1 MTAAGFFTPAPATPT
16 SPPLV
21 VTDPAPEPGAITI
34 VPADKNEVRV
44 LQQLQLNAPGY
55 PMFKGSSAAFM
66 GDYIDVQ
73 GQNFVMTPKGWAFN
87 MGATLAPV
95 FHAVWTSNQDVK
107 APPYSLVDNK
117 PDWKL
122 YTPVTLWIAGSR
134 PGFPASS
141 PLQKGML
148 FDGGRTSPN
157 ISNPN
162 ISNTAPIAVCD
173 PATTGSRDQNIY
185 TARITEGLQ
194 VSTPQNAKFLNGQ
207 VPVGFVIAAA
217 NSTSKPMTVT
227 FGAPTGVANGNFS
240 YTTDFAAAVTS
251 VTDVQIAPYSSVYRT
266 LFVRQGTSLN
276 SAPTILVTVS
286 ETGCSA
292 CRAGSLTFN
301 PPVAL
306 SSLVAPDGA
315 TAPGTAGELY
325 AATIGA
331 PNISNPNI
339 SNPNISNPNISNP
352 NISNPNISNPNIS
365 NPNISNPNISN
376 PNISNPNISNP
387 NISNPNISNPNISNP
402 NISNSAV
409 SDANYT
415 FTNSG
420 NTTTSYFV
428 KVVGDISKAPKPL
441 QLIVSKTYKTPS
453 AVGCD
458 LKEVAHDQLVVSVP
472 DVSGAIVDPNT
483 AVSTGVS
490 SPNISNA
497 TLSLAPGESATVTLR
512 GFNIP
517 LAEMAKVASSFT
529 PAPVPAAVPP
539 SNTVTYQ
546 NWGSPGSGTGSKPF
560 VKTATST
567 SLAIVNGAYVATVTP
582 AAGVTGTVSFIVG
595 AQVLKVAPVVSGA
608 AGFTPA
614 TPLAP
619 ADVMVA
625 YFSGDATY
633 AASSS
638 NAVSGLAAAKIKI
651 NAPISGVDGLVTVSD
666 ATGAPLAGAF
676 VQVDQTFDTVPHSY
690 SGLTGVGGFFSLP
703 SHPTDPWPAGSTV
716 TVTVTHGNS
725 LVTSQ
730 GILPGVASIASP
742 QAGANVPV
750 DQDIAVSWTGTFP
763 APSTQFY
770 LGAWYG
776 NGLSAATARIADVS
790 TMSFPANSFPA
801 GQHLDLSVYSL
812 HMPLVTGDVAPGSV
826 LELYAFSVT
835 RTVNTIPT
843 AVTVPGAPTAVG
855 AMAGTL
861 SASLSWTAPAS
872 NGGSAITA
880 YSVFS
885 SPAAPAG
892 ATVSVNV
899 AAATASISGLSN
911 QAYTFTV
918 AATNAVGT
926 GPESLPSNQV
936 TPAAPLAVTIGISP
950 GPGTLLTNLPYTF
963 TATVG
968 NTTDPVVIW
977 SVTTSTGAATT
988 GASIT
993 AGGVFV
999 ATSPGS
1005 YTVTAT
1011 AHADGSKSASASVT
1025 ATAPVVVTVGVSP
1038 SNVPL
1043 LVGQVQAFTATVSPA
1058 GTAVTWSVSPAMGAT
1073 IDPVTG
1079 VFSSTLA
1086 GNYTV
1091 QATTVT
1097 PSPVSSTA
1105 TVTVGPVR
1113 VPVAQSTMGSSGLEL
1128 SIGGAG
1134 NQKVAQ
1140 VVAGYPGNLVGVR
1153 FPVDCRSADQL
1164 TVQIQEVTAGVPNG
1178 VVRAQKVI
1186 SNAGSLLPG
1195 PFTQLD
1201 QFSPIYFDAPV
1212 PASSDFA
1219 VVFSAGL
1226 ANCGIL
1232 QGPTGDAYPGGDSYF
1247 FNDYT
1252 AGAWRS
1258 YVVLG
1263 TNDFAFRILSTSPVV
1278 GVSPGSIALL
1288 VNTPQTFVAAIDGAV
1303 STAVTWSVT
1312 PTSGAT
1318 IGSATGVFSATSAGS
1333 YTVTA
1338 TSTADSLAFNTA
1350 SVTVTAPPPFVAPAQ
1365 AASAIA
1371 ASRSSSYSIRAVDSV
1386 PMAWGMNEYGALGT
1400 NVALGALRPVP
1411 TAIGM
1416 PLGARSISAR
1426 TYHALAVDVSGSL
1439 WAWGFG
1445 YAIGQVPLNNPVPI
1459 SYGTL
1464 GTGTQTITAISAGF
1478 QHGLAVRSDGLVFG
1492 FGDASTGA
1500 LGPVNA
1506 SIAVRNIAGLSGI
1519 VAVAAGDQ
1527 HGLALASDGTVWSFG
1542 SNQHGQLGDGTN
1554 NPRYTPQPIAGLG
1567 QVVAIAAGAF
1577 HSVALRSDGT
1587 VWTWGYG
1594 GYGNLGNGA
1603 LLNSSVPVQVSGLT
1617 TAQAITAGAN
1627 HTLALLANGTIRS
1640 WGLNEYG
1647 ELGDSSVTNS
1657 PVPVD
1662 VVLLSNIVEVSAGES
1677 HSLARRSDGTV
1688 WAWGLNNTGQ
1698 LGTAVQSGVVGAHSP
1713 VPVQVGAVTV
1723 TVTPASIPLGV
1734 NQTYTF
1740 AAVVAG
1746 AFDPGVTWSVEA
1758 GGGVIGASSGFYTAP
1773 ATAGTYHVYAT
1784 SNADPTKVGT
1794 AIVTVSPATAL
1805 LAVTVTPSPSGFADP
1820 VTVTVAFTAAPGS
1833 PMPNG
1838 TVTVSDLPR
1847 TTTPGA
1853 MGFAAVSGP
1862 IACSPSPSSAWICS
1876 ASFALPAYPWW
1887 IAGTHT
1893 LTATYAG
1900 DPNHSLGSSTVDTF
1914 VDIPVP
1920 SLVAAGLSS
1929 RPAGG
1934 IDYFLRL
1941 DNWYEYADEAFQAQ
1955 AGPPCGSSPSS
1966 SRTWVDILDG
1976 TTGAFIYGYCAF
1988 GSQSDLKRFSFFVG
2002 AGATPPASLKV
2013 RVTDYVRNV
2022 TFDSNVVPLPTPIT
2036 VSIAPATVTIRTGWT
2051 QGFVET
2057 VKGTTYTWVDWTTS
2071 GGGTVD
2077 WYGNFTATTPGTYV
2091 VTATSDADPSAS
2103 GSATVTVIDG
2113 APPFVGTVTATRQVW
2128 LSRGQSFT
2136 ITAKVTWTGPASPP
2150 PTGKVGFYLAPNAT
2164 RLGWGTN
2171 LYPCGPNAVCADLV
2185 LPAAALGIASPTAPS
2200 QSYTIWSSYD
2210 GDAYYASSWDL
2221 GMSLTVARP
2230 GTWIPRANYS
2240 CLYQPGVA
2248 AAGGKI
2254 FAFCRY
2260 DLSEY
2265 DPAIDTWTARGAMPE
2280 ASSSAGVASANGKIY
2295 SFRAA
2300 GGVATT
2306 MVYDPGTGA
2315 AAALPPMPTP
2325 RNDAAA
2331 VALPDGRILV
2341 IGGYDVAAGSN
2352 TGVVEIFDAA
2362 TETWVGAAAQA
2373 SVLRQG
2379 ANAAYSNGKV
2389 YVVGGDNFPM
2399 SGLSA
2404 VEVYDVAT
2412 NSWSP
2417 GPPLTY
2423 GRDSFGLVVAKGM
2436 LYAIAGWSSVTGAPT
2451 EGSVEVLDT
2460 SNPAAWTAGTGIR
2473 TPRSGAAAV
2482 TPDGGTTIYLVGGLA
2497 QDSTNLPIEAF
2508 LTP

>member
-1 MTAAGFFTPAPATPT
+1 
-16 SPPLV
+16 
-21 VTDPAPEPGAITI
+21 
-34 VPADKNEVRV
+34 
-44 LQQLQLNAPGY
+44 
-55 PMFKGSSAAFM
+55 
-66 GDYIDVQ
+66 
-73 GQNFVMTPKGWAFN
+73 
-87 MGATLAPV
+87 
-95 FHAVWTSNQDVK
+95 
-107 APPYSLVDNK
+107 
-117 PDWKL
+117 
-122 YTPVTLWIAGSR
+122 
-134 PGFPASS
+134 
-141 PLQKGML
+141 
-148 FDGGRTSPN
+148 
-157 ISNPN
+157 
-162 ISNTAPIAVCD
+162 
-173 PATTGSRDQNIY
+173 
-185 TARITEGLQ
+185 
-194 VSTPQNAKFLNGQ
+194 
-207 VPVGFVIAAA
+207 
-217 NSTSKPMTVT
+217 
-227 FGAPTGVANGNFS
+227 
-240 YTTDFAAAVTS
+240 
-251 VTDVQIAPYSSVYRT
+251 
-266 LFVRQGTSLN
+266 
-276 SAPTILVTVS
+276 
-286 ETGCSA
+286 
-292 CRAGSLTFN
+292 
-301 PPVAL
+301 
-306 SSLVAPDGA
+306 
-315 TAPGTAGELY
+315 
-325 AATIGA
+325 
-331 PNISNPNI
+331 
-339 SNPNISNPNISNP
+339 
-352 NISNPNISNPNIS
+352 
-365 NPNISNPNISN
+365 
-376 PNISNPNISNP
+376 
-387 NISNPNISNPNISNP
+387 
-402 NISNSAV
+402 
-409 SDANYT
+409 
-415 FTNSG
+415 
-420 NTTTSYFV
+420 
-428 KVVGDISKAPKPL
+428 VGDISKAPKPL

-512 GFNIP
+512 GYNIP
-517 LAEMAKVASSFT
+517 LADMAKVASSFT

-546 NWGSPGSGTGSKPF
+546 NWGSPGSGTGNKPF

-582 AAGVTGTVSFIVG
+582 ATGATGTVSFIVG

-638 NAVSGLAAAKIKI
+638 NAVSGLAAAKIQI
-651 NAPISGVDGLVTVSD
+651 NAPISGVDGIVNVYD

-690 SGLTGVGGFFSLP
+690 SGLTGAGGFFSLP

-730 GILPGVASIASP
+730 GILPGVASISSP

-750 DQDIAVSWTGTFP
+750 DQEIAVSWTGTFP
-763 APSTQFY
+763 AAPTQFY
-770 LGAWYG
+770 LRAVYG
-776 NGLSAATARIADVS
+776 NGLSADTARFADVS
-790 TMSFPANSFPA
+790 TLSFPANTFPA
-801 GQHLDLSVYSL
+801 GQLLDLYVYSR
-812 HMPLVTGDVAPGSV
+812 HTPPVTGDVAPSSV
-826 LELYAFSVT
+826 LGLYAFSAK
-835 RTVNTIPT
+835 RTVTTIPT

-855 AMAGTL
+855 ATAGTL

-872 NGGSAITA
+872 NGGSTITG

-885 SPAAPAG
+885 SPPAPAG
-892 ATVSVNV
+892 AAVNVNV

-950 GPGTLLTNLPYTF
+950 SAGNLLTNTPYTF

-968 NTTDPVVIW
+968 NTTDQAVIW

-1011 AHADGSKSASASVT
+1011 SHADGSKSASASVT
-1025 ATAPVVVTVGVSP
+1025 VAAPVLVTVGVSP

-1058 GTAVTWSVSPAMGAT
+1058 GTAVTWSVTPATGAT

-1091 QATTVT
+1091 RATTVT

-1113 VPVAQSTMGSSGLEL
+1113 VPVAQPTMGSSGLEL
-1128 SIGGAG
+1128 TIGGAE

-1186 SNAGSLLPG
+1186 PNAGSLLPG

-1212 PASSDFA
+1212 PASGDFA
-1219 VVFSAGL
+1219 VVFSAGM

-1247 FNDYT
+1247 FNVYT

-1318 IGSATGVFSATSAGS
+1318 IGATTGVFSATSAGS

-1338 TSTADSLAFNTA
+1338 TSTADPLAFNTA
-1350 SVTVTAPPPFVAPAQ
+1350 SVTVTAPPPFVAPSQ

-1371 ASRSSSYSIRAVDSV
+1371 ASRHSSYSIRAADSL

-1400 NVALGALRPVP
+1400 NAAIGAVRPVP
-1411 TAIGM
+1411 TAVGM

-1445 YAIGQVPLNNPVPI
+1445 YAIGQVPLNNLVPI

-1506 SIAVRNIAGLSGI
+1506 SIGVRNIAGLSGI

-1542 SNQHGQLGDGTN
+1542 SNQAGQLGDGTN
-1554 NPRYTPQPIAGLG
+1554 NPHYTPQPVAGLG
-1567 QVVAIAAGAF
+1567 QVVAIAAGGF

-1587 VWTWGYG
+1587 VWTWGFG

-1603 LLNSSVPVQVSGLT
+1603 LLGSPVPVQVSGLT
-1617 TAQAITAGAN
+1617 TVQAISAGAN
-1627 HTLALLANGTIRS
+1627 HTLALLADGTVRS

-1723 TVTPASIPLGV
+1723 TVTPASISLGV
-1734 NQTYTF
+1734 NQPYTF
-1740 AAVVAG
+1740 TAAVAG
-1746 AFDPGVTWSVEA
+1746 AFDQGVTWSVEA
-1758 GGGVIGASSGFYTAP
+1758 GGGVIGASSGYYTAP

-1784 SNADPTKVGT
+1784 SNADPTKIGT
-1794 AIVTVSPATAL
+1794 TVVTVSPGTPP

-1820 VTVTVAFTAAPGS
+1820 VTVEVRFTAAPGS

-1847 TTTPGA
+1847 QSALGA
-1853 MGFAAVSGP
+1853 TGFAAVSGP

-1887 IAGTHT
+1887 IAGTHAV
-1893 LTATYAG
+1893 TATYGG
-1900 DPNHSLGSSTVDTF
+1900 DPNHSPGSSTVDTF

-1920 SLVAAGLSS
+1920 ALAAAGVSPG
-1929 RPAGG
+1929 PAGG
-1934 IDYFLRL
+1934 TDHFLL
-1941 DNWYEYADEAFQAQ
+1941 ITNLYEYPDEVFQAQ
-1955 AGPPCGSSPSS
+1955 AGSACGSSQSS
-1966 SRTWVDILDG
+1966 SRTLVEILDG
-1976 TTGAFIYGYCAF
+1976 ASGSAITTYCTF
-1988 GSQSDLKRFSFFVG
+1988 SSPMDLARFSFHLPG
-2002 AGATPPASLKV
+2002 GATPPATVKV
-2013 RVTDYVRNV
+2013 RVTDRARGLGLESEVI
-2022 TFDSNVVPLPTPIT
+2022 PLPGPIT
-2036 VSIAPATVTIRTGWT
+2036 VAVTPAAATVRSGTTF
-2051 QGFVET
+2051 GFTPVVT
-2057 VKGTTYTWVDWTTS
+2057 GTTYDWLNWTTT
-2071 GGGTVD
+2071 GGTVD
-2077 WYGNFTATTPGTYV
+2077 WYGNYTAPSTLGTYV

-2103 GSATVTVIDG
+2103 GTATVTVIDNATPYVLPTITTSVAPG
-2113 APPFVGTVTATRQVW
+2113 LEWLGTGRMVTLTARVTWAGASSPAPTGWVDFYLDPNARRLGESSLNPCGVNVACAVLTVPTSAFGIAPPTAASQNFSIWSAYGGDVYFTAVW
-2128 LSRGQSFT
+2128 DHG
-2136 ITAKVTWTGPASPP
+2136 
-2150 PTGKVGFYLAPNAT
+2150 
-2164 RLGWGTN
+2164 
-2171 LYPCGPNAVCADLV
+2171 NAV
-2185 LPAAALGIASPTAPS
+2185 
-2200 QSYTIWSSYD
+2200 
-2210 GDAYYASSWDL
+2210 
-2221 GMSLTVARP
+2221 LTVVRP
-2230 GTWIPRANYS
+2230 GGWIPRARYA
-2240 CLYQPGVA
+2240 CLDPGVA
-2248 AAGGKI
+2248 AVGGKI
-2254 FAFCRY
+2254 LAFCGY

-2265 DPAIDTWTARGAMPE
+2265 DPTTDTWTARGAQPM
-2280 ASSSAGVASANGKIY
+2280 ASTRAVAAGANGKVY

-2306 MVYDPGTGA
+2306 MVYDPGTGTA
-2315 AAALPPMPTP
+2315 SATLPPMPTP
-2325 RNDAAA
+2325 RNGAAA
-2331 VALPDGRILV
+2331 VAVPGGRILV
-2341 IGGYDVAAGSN
+2341 IGGYDVAAGTN
-2352 TGVVEIFDAA
+2352 TGVVEIFDTA

-2373 SVLRQG
+2373 SALRQ
-2379 ANAAYSNGKV
+2379 NALAAFSNGKV
-2389 YVVGGDNFPM
+2389 YLVGGDDFPVF
-2399 SGLSA
+2399 GLST

-2423 GRDSFGLVVAKGM
+2423 GRNSFGLVAAKGL
-2436 LYAIAGWSSVTGAPT
+2436 LYAIAGSSSAGSALTA
-2451 EGSVEVLDT
+2451 GSVEVLDT
-2460 SNPAAWTAGTGIR
+2460 TNPAAWTAGTGIL
-2473 TPRSGAAAV
+2473 TPRADAAAV
-2482 TPDGGTTIYLVGGLA
+2482 TPDGGTTIYLVGGM
-2497 QDSTNLPIEAF
+2497 DRFESGNLPIEAS